1 MTKPI
6 IMRAKRIG
14 IPIKTRESKAEK
26 MIKPEKIIMLKKPVP
41 KIGQKDFLI

>member
-6 IMRAKRIG
+6 IMRARRIG

-26 MIKPEKIIMLKKPVP
+26 MIKPEKIIMLKRPVP
-41 KIGQKDFLI
+41 VIGQKDFLI